1 MMYDFGF
8 STFAGSFI
16 FLFIFLA
23 LWSLF
28 WKGLALWHSA
38 QRKQGIW
45 FIVLLLV
52 NTIGILEMIYLFF
65 VAKKKPSDLF
75 KS

>member
-1 MMYDFGF
+1 MMYDLGF
-8 STFAGSFI
+8 SELSGTSV
-16 FLFIFLA
+16 FLFILLL

-38 QRKQGIW
+38 RGKQSVW
-45 FIVLLLV
+45 FIVLLLI
-52 NTIGILEMIYLFF
+52 NTMGILELIYLFF